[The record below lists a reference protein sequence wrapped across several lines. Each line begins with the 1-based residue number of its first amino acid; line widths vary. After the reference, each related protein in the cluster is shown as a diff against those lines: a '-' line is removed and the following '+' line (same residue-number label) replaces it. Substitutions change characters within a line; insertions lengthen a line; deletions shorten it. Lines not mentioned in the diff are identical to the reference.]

1 LSDHKLLVEKAAV
14 VYVLLSPLV
23 LALSFTESQNSV
35 GDGACHFEEMISLLV
50 AEKKGWRSWLE
61 EYGDERRKVYECN
74 RVCRTGGGEENRT
87 WRLFFLE
94 ENENVRVLS
103 FEFFFLLFLK
113 HGHREKDSRF
123 ENTAQ

>member
-1 LSDHKLLVEKAAV
+1 METNVARFTSVIECV
-14 VYVLLSPLV
+14 VPE
-23 LALSFTESQNSV
+23 A
-35 GDGACHFEEMISLLV
+35 
-50 AEKKGWRSWLE
+50 
-61 EYGDERRKVYECN
+61 
-74 RVCRTGGGEENRT
+74 ENRT

-123 ENTAQ
+123 ENAAQSSVIRPLTFTQQSTAQENLLNEHN

>member
-1 LSDHKLLVEKAAV
+1 M
-14 VYVLLSPLV
+14 YVLLSPLV

-74 RVCRTGGGEENRT
+74 RVCRTGGGEQNVEII
-87 WRLFFLE
+87 FLGRGKRKMKRCE
-94 ENENVRVLS
+94 S
-103 FEFFFLLFLK
+103 FEFFLL
-113 HGHREKDSRF
+113 DSASF
-123 ENTAQ
+123 SPK